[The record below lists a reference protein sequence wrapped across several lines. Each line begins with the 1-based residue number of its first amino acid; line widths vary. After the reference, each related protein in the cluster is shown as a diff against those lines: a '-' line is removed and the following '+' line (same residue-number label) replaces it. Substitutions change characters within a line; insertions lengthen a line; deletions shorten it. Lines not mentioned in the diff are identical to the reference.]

1 MGVHGNPI
9 FLLNYMENTILTD
22 IICKV
27 ADRVKAAIKKQ
38 KFVKNSFYLKLLDT
52 HVLSPSMKLTLSWW
66 VDLSTEKF
74 HPSASTRRTQL
85 SVAVATVRSTDL
97 LNDNIKTW
105 VNTD

>member
-52 HVLSPSMKLTLSWW
+52 HVLSPSMKLTLSW
-66 VDLSTEKF
+66 
-74 HPSASTRRTQL
+74 
-85 SVAVATVRSTDL
+85 
-97 LNDNIKTW
+97 
-105 VNTD
+105 